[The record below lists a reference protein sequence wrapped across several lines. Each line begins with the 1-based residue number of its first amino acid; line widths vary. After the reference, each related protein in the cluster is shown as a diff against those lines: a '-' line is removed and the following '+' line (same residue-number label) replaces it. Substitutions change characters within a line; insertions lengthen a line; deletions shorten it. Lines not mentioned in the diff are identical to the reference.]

1 MDGKR
6 KEFVHFSLGFG
17 IFQNDDDLTN
27 GWNVSAAQA
36 PYQGQNVEVEVGG
49 EGEVEVGVEVEVLPE
64 VEGGRPPCSL
74 VPLPVR
80 PGGGHLLSLP
90 HLVDGWGGGG

>member
-6 KEFVHFSLGFG
+6 REFVHFSLGFG
-17 IFQNDDDLTN
+17 IFQNDDDFTN

-49 EGEVEVGVEVEVLPE
+49 GTPHMTILRQKIFPTQIWSSKGTFWAKTGPF
-64 VEGGRPPCSL
+64 GA
-74 VPLPVR
+74 
-80 PGGGHLLSLP
+80 PGGPEEGRYQAK
-90 HLVDGWGGGG
+90 VC